1 MSTETKL
8 SSKWPLQFLTYLKLV
23 FGVLPTES
31 DLPRVFFP
39 GAEDT
44 RDKLRRQVYEAMAAD
59 KKPEDSKPTAESK
72 VAAGLECGSAVAEP
86 LEGQGSGEGPG
97 SPARVVEPAV
107 GAEMKGKEVEQ
118 IPVAPATG
126 EGDLSAAN
134 ESADNDKKVF
144 DEDEDKNAEAESGE
158 GNISLN
164 VEHLSGGICL
174 FTVVWFKKRCETD
187 GGVT

>member
-1 MSTETKL
+1 M
-8 SSKWPLQFLTYLKLV
+8 TYLKLV

-86 LEGQGSGEGPG
+86 LEEQGSGEGPG